1 MSHTEITRLDDPSI
15 RQAIA
20 DARAAA
26 LAGHTHPSP
35 ADWRDVWIYFVFI
48 DRFNNTDVAPAC
60 TWDRAYSR
68 RQGGTFKGVT
78 AQLDY
83 LRELGCG
90 AVWLS
95 PVVKNPRPDDWE
107 FNYHGYATQDF
118 LNIDER
124 FASDGTRQTA
134 EAELLELVDAAH
146 ARGIYVVLDIVL
158 NHAGR
163 VFDYVVDGEGRAV
176 VADHGVMNAALG
188 AEPSVRWLNGLGFP
202 RADWEDGFPPN
213 TAISADDAVY
223 PEELR
228 SHLFFRRRGSK
239 LTDDVPRE
247 PGGQVLPDTFV
258 RGDFD
263 TMRQLVVE
271 YDAAVAGQEAV
282 RRALG
287 RHPVL
292 SALVGAYSYLL
303 ARYGFD
309 GFRIDTVKYVH
320 PQMIEYFG
328 NATREFALSIGKKNF
343 FTFAEVYD
351 DEQAIAA
358 FVGRNTSEAG
368 SFGVDAA
375 LDFPLFYKLPA
386 VAKSME
392 PVETLRRV
400 FEDRKAVEKELLST
414 HGEAGRYFVSFL
426 DNHDQKRRFNHPQS
440 YADQITLGYS
450 LMFGLQGIPSV
461 YYGDEQGLD
470 GTKDANGNPDLTSN
484 ESSREALWG
493 KPGAFDRNAP
503 IYTAIRDL
511 SRCRRER
518 PALRYGRLYFREVS
532 GNGRDFGHG
541 GGLGGVVAF
550 SRILSD
556 AEVLV
561 VANTSTTQRFKG
573 FVLVD
578 ADLNRQ
584 PRPMS
589 VCFSNRGTRG
599 GDTVQLITDGR
610 VFRNDAVVAAGELA
624 ALFVDLAPMEAQIL
638 A

>member
-1 MSHTEITRLDDPSI
+1 MITRLDDPI
-15 RQAIA
+15 VRQAVA
-20 DARAAA
+20 DARASA
-26 LAGHTHPSP
+26 LEGRVHASP

-48 DRFNNTDVAPAC
+48 DRFNNPDAPPAGA
-60 TWDRAYSR
+60 WDRVYAK
-68 RQGGTFKGVT
+68 RQGGTFSGVT
-78 AQLDY
+78 ARLDY

-90 AVWLS
+90 AIWLS

-134 EAELLELVDAAH
+134 EAELRALVDAAH
-146 ARGIYVVLDIVL
+146 ARGIHVILDIVL
-158 NHAGR
+158 NHASR
-163 VFDYVVDGEGRAV
+163 VFDYVIDGQAHAV
-176 VADHGVMNAALG
+176 VADPGIMNAPVG
-188 AEPSVRWLNGLGFP
+188 GEPPVQWLNGLGTP
-202 RADWEDGFPPN
+202 CADWQDGFPAGTVLSP
-213 TAISADDAVY
+213 DDAVY

-239 LTDDVPRE
+239 LTDDVPRG
-247 PGGQVLPDTFV
+247 PGGQVLPGTFV

-271 YDAAVAGQEAV
+271 YDATVPGQEAV

-287 RHPVL
+287 RNPVL
-292 SALVGAYSYLL
+292 SVLVQAYSYLV

-328 NATREFALSIGKKNF
+328 NAIREFALSIGKKNF

-358 FVGRNTSEAG
+358 FVGRNTSETD

-386 VAKSME
+386 VAKGMA

-426 DNHDQKRRFNHPQS
+426 GNHDQKQRFSHPASNLQ
-440 YADQITLGYS
+440 QITLGHA

-470 GTKDANGNPDLTSN
+470 GTKDADGNPDLTSN

-493 KPGAFDRNAP
+493 RPGAFDTDSP
-503 IYTAIRDL
+503 IYRAIRDL
-511 SRCRRER
+511 SECRRTQ

-532 GNGRDFGHG
+532 GNGRDFGHS

-561 VANTSTTQRFKG
+561 VANTHTTERFTG

-584 PRPMS
+584 PRQMS
-589 VCFSNRGTRG
+589 VRFSNRGTEG
-599 GDTVQLITDGR
+599 GDTVRLVADGR
-610 VFRNDAVVAAGELA
+610 IFRDGGATAPGGLA
-624 ALFVDLAPMEAQIL
+624 ALFVDIAPMEAQIL